1 MGWQGTVVAVS
12 APLAVYMGYKFNT
25 GEWTAP
31 AVEALVYLLALITVL
46 LLLIMAEDQD
56 QQGKRK

>member
-1 MGWQGTVVAVS
+1 
-12 APLAVYMGYKFNT
+12 MGYKFNT